1 MKNEILR
8 DDLLNLVLR
17 SVELYCDENG
27 IAVDINKREDLRL
40 FGGEGLL
47 DSLGLVSLI
56 VQIEEEIEDRYNLSV
71 VLADEKAM
79 SRRTSPFAKV
89 SFLVDYIFEILNQN

>member
-8 DDLLNLVLR
+8 EDLLNLVLR

-27 IAVDINKREDLRL
+27 ITVDLNQGEDLRL
-40 FGGEGLL
+40 FGGESLL
-47 DSLGLVSLI
+47 DSMGLVSLV
-56 VQIEEEIEDRYNLSV
+56 VQIEEEIEEKYNRSV

-79 SRRTSPFAKV
+79 SRRTSPFARV
-89 SFLVDYIFEILNQN
+89 TYLVDYIFELLNQE

>member
-1 MKNEILR
+1 MKIEILKE
-8 DDLLNLVLR
+8 DVLNLVLGAVK
-17 SVELYCDENG
+17 SHCDENS
-27 IAVDINKREDLRL
+27 IIVDITKGEDLRL
-40 FGGEGLL
+40 FGGESLL

-56 VQIEEEIEDRYNLSV
+56 VLIEEEIEDRYNLSV

-89 SFLVDYIFEILNQN
+89 SYLVDYIFELLNQD

>member
-8 DDLLNLVLR
+8 EDLLNLVLR
-17 SVELYCDENG
+17 SVELYCNENS
-27 IAVDINKREDLRL
+27 ITVDINKGEDLRL
-40 FGGEGLL
+40 FGGESLL

-56 VQIEEEIEDRYNLSV
+56 VQIEEEIEDKYNLSV

-89 SFLVDYIFEILNQN
+89 SYLVDYIFEILNQN

>member
-8 DDLLNLVLR
+8 EDLLGLVLR
-17 SVELYCDENG
+17 CVELYCDENG
-27 IAVDINKREDLRL
+27 IAVDINKGEDLRL
-40 FGGEGLL
+40 FGGESLL

-56 VQIEEEIEDRYNLSV
+56 VQIEEEIEDKYNLSV

-89 SFLVDYIFEILNQN
+89 SYLVDYIFEILNQN